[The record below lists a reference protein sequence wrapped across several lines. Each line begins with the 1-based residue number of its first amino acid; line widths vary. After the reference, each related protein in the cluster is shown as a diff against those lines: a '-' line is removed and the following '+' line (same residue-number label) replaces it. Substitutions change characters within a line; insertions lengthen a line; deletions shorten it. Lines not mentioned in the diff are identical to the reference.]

1 MNRVEISGRLTR
13 DVEVRKS
20 TGGLSCGNFAIAV
33 NDYVGVNRQTNKS
46 EYRTSFINCSI
57 FGLKCDSFVKY
68 HRKGDFAVVYG
79 KIQQRKY
86 TNRQN
91 QEVSTFEVLVEDY
104 DLLPKAQKSDPAP
117 QQLPPQ
123 VEEAPIDDLGN
134 DDLPF

>member
-57 FGLKCDSFVKY
+57 FGQKCDSFVKY

-123 VEEAPIDDLGN
+123 VEEVPIDDLGN

>member
-20 TGGLSCGNFAIAV
+20 TGGMSCGNFAIAV

-57 FGLKCDSFVKY
+57 FGQKCDSFVKY

-104 DLLPKAQKSDPAP
+104 DLLPKAQKSDPTP

-123 VEEAPIDDLGN
+123 VEEVPIDDLGN